1 MPAGKALPPPANAGD
16 AFVPVSVLIPSYNY
30 ALFLPQAIDSV
41 LAQTVRPLEV
51 VVADDGSTDN
61 TAEVAARYG
70 AAVRYCRFEHRGVY
84 ALRQAMLGEL
94 KGEWFLNLDADN
106 WIEPDFL
113 EKAWAVVERNRGNGR
128 LAFVY
133 PDRMDF
139 GDYERANPSPEFDVV
154 RFKRGNFVDMNS
166 LIRMEAARR
175 HGFDPAF
182 NDGWGDYDFF
192 LTLAKNG
199 WVGERMKESRLHYRV
214 HRGSITGATA
224 EADRKQGLM
233 RRMAAKHAD
242 FFSPEEAR
250 RAIQRF
256 SPEAVLRYRV
266 CEQVWAGHYLRAAGM
281 VLRLLVTHPRAITS
295 MFH

>member
-1 MPAGKALPPPANAGD
+1 MSIGTEPPPQGNVTGR
-16 AFVPVSVLIPSYNY
+16 VLPVSVLIPCYNY
-30 ALFLPQAIDSV
+30 ASTLPQAIDSV
-41 LAQTVRPLEV
+41 LDQTVRPLEV

-61 TAEVAARYG
+61 PAEVVARYG
-70 AAVRYCRFEHRGVY
+70 AAVRYRRFEHQGVY

-113 EKAWAVVERNRGNGR
+113 EKAWAVVERNRENGR

-133 PDRMDF
+133 PDRVDF
-139 GDYERANPSPEFDVV
+139 GDYDRPNPSPEFDVA

-233 RRMAAKHAD
+233 RRIAAKHAD

-250 RAIQRF
+250 QAIRRF

-281 VLRLLVTHPRAITS
+281 VLRLLVTNPRAIYS
-295 MFH
+295 VFR